1 MNQKQINYIA
11 SRIKAQTNHCLE
23 KYGLDRKTCL
33 LPYSVAHRLDACH
46 FPRQMTFEQWW
57 KVNGS
62 PMPTKSN
69 LETAIKK
76 DNHALSK
83 TVLFPGWATYLEQH
97 EKQIEE
103 IKSQW
108 VDKFKL
114 LIEEETKTLDD
125 LFLGTEEQAKL
136 AITNWDK
143 TISNLLG

>member
-33 LPYSVAHRLDACH
+33 SPYYIARHPVACH
-46 FPRQMTFEQWW
+46 LPKQMTFEEWW
-57 KVNGS
+57 KINGS

-69 LETAIKK
+69 LEAAIKK
-76 DNHALSK
+76 DSHSLSK
-83 TVLFPGWATYLEQH
+83 TVVFPGWATYLEQYQ
-97 EKQIEE
+97 KQGEE
-103 IKSQW
+103 IRNQW
-108 VDKFKL
+108 VEKFKL

-136 AITNWDK
+136 AITNWNK
-143 TISNLLG
+143 TISSLLK